1 MTNTFQPQTSSA
13 PRLGADLER
22 AFAALDFP
30 ACVIDGDGEL
40 LWANRD
46 VAALLDLR
54 PGDSF
59 LGAVPEELHDAA
71 RARLARTLRGVASSM
86 HRLELRRRDGRRI
99 QALVRSSPVHRDDTV
114 VGALVMVFPLRT
126 LRICRTDHGQP
137 LTPRQEQVLRLLA
150 EGHDTE
156 QIAERLGVAL
166 ETARNHIRALLS
178 RLEVH
183 SRLGAVIE
191 GLRRGVLSLDELGA

>member
-1 MTNTFQPQTSSA
+1 MTDTFQPQTSTA
-13 PRLGADLER
+13 PRLGGDLER
-22 AFAALDFP
+22 AFASLDL
-30 ACVIDGDGEL
+30 AAGVIDGEGEL
-40 LWANRD
+40 VWANKA
-46 VAALLDLR
+46 VTDLVGLR
-54 PGDSF
+54 AGDSF
-59 LGAVPEELHDAA
+59 LEVLPDELHEAG
-71 RARLARTLRGVASSM
+71 RARLTRALRGLPASV
-86 HRLELRRRDGRRI
+86 HRLELQRRDGRRI
-99 QALVRSSPVHRDDTV
+99 QVLLRSSPLHWDDTV
-114 VGALVMVFPLRT
+114 VGVLGMVFPLRT
-126 LRICRTDHGQP
+126 LHVCRPDHCQP

-178 RLEVH
+178 RLEVR

>member
-1 MTNTFQPQTSSA
+1 MTNTFQSQLSSA
-13 PRLGADLER
+13 PRLGADLED
-22 AFAALDFP
+22 AVAALDL
-30 ACVIDGDGEL
+30 AAGVIDGEGEI
-40 LWANRD
+40 
-46 VAALLDLR
+46 VAANDEVTDLLGLR

-59 LGAVPEELHDAA
+59 LQVLPAELHEAA
-71 RARLARTLRGVASSM
+71 RVRLARTLRGVPASM

-99 QALVRSSPVHRDDTV
+99 QVLVRSSPVHRDDIV

-126 LRICRTDHGQP
+126 LHVCRIDRGQP

-191 GLRRGVLSLDELGA
+191 GLRRGVLSLDELGS

>member
-1 MTNTFQPQTSSA
+1 MANILQPQTSSA

-22 AFAALDFP
+22 AVAALDLP
-30 ACVIDGDGEL
+30 AAVIDDMGEL
-40 LWANRD
+40 VWAND
-46 VAALLDLR
+46 EVSDLLGLR

-59 LGAVPEELHDAA
+59 LGVLPDELHDAA
-71 RARLARTLRGVASSM
+71 RSRLARTFRGVAASM

-99 QALVRSSPVHRDDTV
+99 QALVRSSPVRDETV

-126 LRICRTDHGQP
+126 LHVCRSDHGQP

-156 QIAERLGVAL
+156 QIAERLGIAL

-191 GLRRGVLSLDELGA
+191 GLRRGVLSLDELGS